1 MAPTASDEADAPLL
15 RLLTLV
21 TQRMSQDLLDR
32 QHVAGFDDS
41 RPAHHA
47 VFAHIPPEGIRLVDL
62 ADRAGVTKQA
72 MSELVLD
79 LERLGYLRR
88 TPDPADGR
96 AKLIEFTERGWKIV
110 NSALVAFAAME
121 QELADRIGPTR
132 LRQLRNTLLDMLED
146 RD

>member
-1 MAPTASDEADAPLL
+1 ML

-21 TQRMSQDLLDR
+21 TQQMSRDLMQR
-32 QHVAGFDDS
+32 QIKAGFDDQ

-88 TPDPADGR
+88 RPDTADGR
-96 AKLIEFTERGWKIV
+96 AKLIELTERGWKAV
-110 NSALVAFAAME
+110 RSAVDAFAVME
-121 QELADRIGPTR
+121 HELAEQIGDTR
-132 LRQLRNTLLDMLED
+132 LRQLRRTLLDMLD
-146 RD
+146 SRN